1 MSTPRPIVT
10 GLLPVAGQ
18 GLRLAP
24 LPCSKEL
31 FPIGFR
37 RDARTGELR
46 PEVASHHVLEKFQR
60 AGIGNAYVILRSG
73 KWDIPAYFL
82 DGEVAGLHLAYI
94 VISDSAGPA
103 DTLDKAYCFVREHTI
118 AFGFPD
124 IQFGPDDVFT
134 RLLDHLN
141 ARSADIVLGL
151 YPAAN
156 VTAMDMVDIDESGR
170 VRALVLKPRA
180 TELRYTWVCAVWQPA
195 FTEFM
200 HAFVVS
206 DRVKSDRSAYGDI
219 DAGGDLPIGL
229 VIKAAVEHGIK
240 AYALRFDRESYIDIG
255 TPDDLA
261 EVIRRS
267 AALL

>member
-1 MSTPRPIVT
+1 MSTSATLVT
-10 GLLPVAGQ
+10 GLLPVAGK
-18 GLRLAP
+18 GHRIAP

-46 PEVASHHVLEKFQR
+46 PEVASHHVLDKFQR
-60 AGIGNAYVILRSG
+60 AGIANAYVILRSG

-82 DGEVAGLHLAYI
+82 DGGVAGVHLAYI

-156 VTAMDMVDIDESGR
+156 VTAMDMVDVDESGR
-170 VRALVLKPRA
+170 VRALLLKPRA
-180 TELRYTWVCAVWQPA
+180 TDLTYTWVCAVWRPV
-195 FTEFM
+195 FTDFM
-200 HAFVVS
+200 HAFVIS
-206 DRVKSDRSAYGDI
+206 ERVNDRSAYAAI

-229 VIKAAVEHGIK
+229 VIKAAVEHGIH

-267 AALL
+267 AALR